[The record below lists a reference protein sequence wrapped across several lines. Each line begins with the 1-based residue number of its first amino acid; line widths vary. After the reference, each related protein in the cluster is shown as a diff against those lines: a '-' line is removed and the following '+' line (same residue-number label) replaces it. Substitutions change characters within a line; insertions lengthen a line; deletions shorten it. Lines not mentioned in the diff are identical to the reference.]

1 MLPLTYMKQSLP
13 HAIELRRTLHRFPEL
28 SFKED
33 RTTALIVRELLSYGA
48 RVLDGFLP
56 TGVTALI
63 SGSHPGRTILVRED
77 IDALPMEEATGL
89 EFSSQVSGACHSCGH
104 DIHTASLLLVAKT
117 LCSIKEELHGNVL
130 LVFQPAEETASGA
143 KALFAAGFG
152 QGETHY
158 DEVIG
163 FHVEPSLKAGTI
175 GLIKGPANAST
186 DLVRITVRSS
196 GGHGAHPYRCADPV
210 TAAGYLLTQL
220 QTIIS
225 RENPALQPAVL
236 TFGTIHGGTASNII
250 PTEVEMTGTL
260 RTFHEEGRHA
270 MWQSIRRIA
279 EHGAAAMR
287 AGAEV
292 EIKEGVPVLV
302 NSPTVIDHISI
313 AAEKVLGK
321 ENIVFL
327 ENPSPGSDDFSCFL
341 THAPGVQFR
350 VGTANASEESKLGIH
365 NPKNIFD
372 EDSIYTSGAVMLQ
385 YILDQFMPD
394 NQETEIPHGPV

>member
-1 MLPLTYMKQSLP
+1 MMPLTQMKQSLP

-28 SFKED
+28 SSKEEK
-33 RTTALIVRELLSYGA
+33 TTALIVRELVQYGA
-48 RVLDGFLP
+48 QVLDNVLP

-63 SGSHPGRTILVRED
+63 QGSHPGRTILVRED
-77 IDALPMEEATGL
+77 IDALPMEEDTGL
-89 EFSSQVSGACHSCGH
+89 EFSSQIAGACHSCGH
-104 DIHTASLLLVAKT
+104 DIHTASLLLLAKT
-117 LCSIKEELHGNVL
+117 LCTIKEELHGNVL

-143 KALFAAGFG
+143 KALFASGFG
-152 QGETHY
+152 QKETKY

-163 FHVEPSLKAGTI
+163 FHVDPILKAGTI

-186 DLVRITVRSS
+186 DLVRITVHSS

-220 QTIIS
+220 QTVIS

-260 RTFHEEGRHA
+260 RAFNEDGRHA
-270 MWQSIRRIA
+270 MWQSIRRIT
-279 EHGAAAMR
+279 EYGAAAMR
-287 AGAEV
+287 ATAEV

-302 NSPTVIDHISI
+302 NSPTVIDGIAT

-321 ENIVFL
+321 DNIVFL
-327 ENPSPGSDDFSCFL
+327 ASPSPGSDDFSCFL
-341 THAPGVQFR
+341 EHAPGVQFR

-372 EDSIYTSGAVMLQ
+372 EASIYTSSAVMLQ
-385 YILDQFMPD
+385 YILDQLMPVNHQD
-394 NQETEIPHGPV
+394 TV